1 MTTEINNQDNGPVDN
16 QEEKTT
22 ETAAAKTQETEA
34 PAQTSET
41 TDAAKPTETADAA
54 KTTEAAVSETADA
67 AKTTETAA
75 SETAD
80 AAKTTEAAA
89 SETADAAK
97 TTETAASETAD
108 AAKTTETA
116 ASTEK
121 TEKKPGGPSER
132 RPGQGDQ
139 RRERPQG
146 EGYQRRDS
154 SQRFSK
160 FRRKVCYF
168 CANKGAEID
177 YKDADTLGRFIT
189 DRGKILPRRVT
200 GVCARHQRGLANA
213 IKKARIIALI
223 PFIEK

>member
-1 MTTEINNQDNGPVDN
+1 MTTEINNQDNAPVED
-16 QEEKTT
+16 QEEKVTET
-22 ETAAAKTQETEA
+22 PAAETRETEAPAETSETAAVETSETEKTSGTADEAKTQETA
-34 PAQTSET
+34 
-41 TDAAKPTETADAA
+41 DTANTQE
-54 KTTEAAVSETADA
+54 K
-67 AKTTETAA
+67 
-75 SETAD
+75 
-80 AAKTTEAAA
+80 
-89 SETADAAK
+89 
-97 TTETAASETAD
+97 
-108 AAKTTETA
+108 
-116 ASTEK
+116 K
-121 TEKKPGGPSER
+121 TEESKERKPASGEEP
-132 RPGQGDQ
+132 

-154 SQRFSK
+154 SQRFPK

-168 CANKGAEID
+168 CANKNAEID